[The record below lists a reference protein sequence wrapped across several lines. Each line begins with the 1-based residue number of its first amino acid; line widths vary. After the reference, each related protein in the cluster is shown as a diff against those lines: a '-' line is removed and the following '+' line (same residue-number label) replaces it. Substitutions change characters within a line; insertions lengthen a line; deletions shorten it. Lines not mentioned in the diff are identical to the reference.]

1 MWLDEI
7 KEVIGLII
15 VSSISITFFF
25 ALYYLDTDETLLAE
39 ENTQEE
45 VSSYEIEESTTDIVY
60 ISVENNTGETILK
73 IIFVILTLG
82 VFYMFIRGFYDN

>member
-15 VSSISITFFF
+15 VSSISIILFFVF
-25 ALYYLDTDETLLAE
+25 YYLDTDETLLAKETTE
-39 ENTQEE
+39 EI
-45 VSSYEIEESTTDIVY
+45 SSYEIEESTTDIVY

-73 IIFVILTLG
+73 IIFVILILG
-82 VFYMFIRGFYDN
+82 VFYMFIRGATI